1 MRLNIGR
8 RFTGV
13 ALTALIAGCS
23 DGGTPTQLH
32 PGLMA
37 PAFQQTQNQ
46 VDDAEFGFTAGWLHG
61 QTVQFFYHKP
71 FFCRT
76 PVEDGNPVGATT
88 ACEVGSDGSV
98 DPRLGNIPIL
108 YVMTPIGF
116 RPTVTSWIRPRAT
129 GGSSTSSA
137 SRIPR
142 RGTRWWPGRVSSR
155 CVRSRPP
162 IRPARRSRRRS

>member
-1 MRLNIGR
+1 

-32 PGLMA
+32 PGPMA

-46 VDDAEFGFTAGWLHG
+46 VDDAEFGFTAGWLQG

-88 ACEVGSDGSV
+88 ACEGGPDGTG

-108 YVMTPIGF
+108 HVITPIGLQAADPAGAKITPEILTNVYLF
-116 RPTVTSWIRPRAT
+116 FDVRPGQTTP
-129 GGSSTSSA
+129 
-137 SRIPR
+137 
-142 RGTRWWPGRVSSR
+142 
-155 CVRSRPP
+155 
-162 IRPARRSRRRS
+162 